1 MKISHEFPRKNI
13 LGIPV
18 IQVMVI
24 GLLGCLAYSNT
35 FHAAFVFDDQPQIME
50 NPVIRNLGH
59 FFRDSAGYDYNPRRF
74 IGYLTFALN
83 YHLDD
88 LNVAGFHFF
97 NLAVHIINSLLV
109 YFFVVLTFK
118 TPFLRGS
125 ILASFSH
132 RIALFAALL
141 FEVHPLQTQAVTYV
155 VQRFT
160 SLMTTFFLAS
170 IVFYAMWRFSRE
182 NGHPRKKYAI
192 GFYILSV
199 ISAVLAMKT
208 KENAFTLPIAIVL
221 YDLFFFGWTKR
232 AKPLY
237 LVPILLTLT
246 IIPLSLLNVHQPV
259 GDLIG
264 DVSKM
269 TMHKPTV
276 SRLEYLMTQFSVIGT
291 YIRLLFLPIHQNLDY
306 DYPINYSLLT
316 ARAVGSVLF
325 LFVLWMTAVL
335 LYRASRKGSDSG
347 LSLIS
352 FGIFWF
358 FLTIAVES
366 SVIPITDVIYEHR
379 VYLPSVGAVLS
390 FSTLF
395 YMISNRYLKNHRG
408 RTPVLLA
415 AMVIILLASATYC
428 RNKVWADPVTLWQD
442 VVIKS
447 PGKARGYN
455 NLGAALSD
463 AGRKDEAVAVLKKA
477 ISINPDHAEAYYNI
491 GRIYLVSSEQTDEA
505 IRMLRRAIEIAPDY
519 PDAYVNLAAAYLRA
533 RRFREA
539 AELMEMVIQR
549 YGDRADARFNL
560 GVANVFLGRRE
571 YAIRQHEVLRRMDPV
586 LAAEL
591 DRLIFAQES
600 RK

>member
-1 MKISHEFPRKNI
+1 
-13 LGIPV
+13 
-18 IQVMVI
+18 
-24 GLLGCLAYSNT
+24 
-35 FHAAFVFDDQPQIME
+35 
-50 NPVIRNLGH
+50 
-59 FFRDSAGYDYNPRRF
+59 
-74 IGYLTFALN
+74 
-83 YHLDD
+83 
-88 LNVAGFHFF
+88 
-97 NLAVHIINSLLV
+97 
-109 YFFVVLTFK
+109 
-118 TPFLRGS
+118 
-125 ILASFSH
+125 
-132 RIALFAALL
+132 
-141 FEVHPLQTQAVTYV
+141 
-155 VQRFT
+155 
-160 SLMTTFFLAS
+160 
-170 IVFYAMWRFSRE
+170 
-182 NGHPRKKYAI
+182 
-192 GFYILSV
+192 
-199 ISAVLAMKT
+199 
-208 KENAFTLPIAIVL
+208 
-221 YDLFFFGWTKR
+221 
-232 AKPLY
+232 
-237 LVPILLTLT
+237 
-246 IIPLSLLNVHQPV
+246 
-259 GDLIG
+259 
-264 DVSKM
+264 
-269 TMHKPTV
+269 
-276 SRLEYLMTQFSVIGT
+276 MTQFSVIGT

-463 AGRKDEAVAVLKKA
+463 SGRKDEAVAVLKKA